1 MQKKKEKGKCKK
13 RENEFKYTVLF
24 QKYAFEIAIPHENS
38 TNFLEL
44 NTHLFNFSILPC
56 CFLCSKRCHFRK
68 LNFILTFP
76 EERVYETFIG
86 DRQNLLV
93 LFRSR

>member
-1 MQKKKEKGKCKK
+1 MILNANKKETKK

-44 NTHLFNFSILPC
+44 NTHLFNFSIW
-56 CFLCSKRCHFRK
+56 KI
-68 LNFILTFP
+68 NFILTFP
-76 EERVYETFIG
+76 EERVYYTFIG
-86 DRQNLLV
+86 DSQNLLV
-93 LFRSR
+93 LFRGR